1 MTFVGIAGLAP
12 GGDFA
17 AFIDETGTAGF
28 AHLDDESGTLW
39 ERFGTGGRS
48 TFLFVEE
55 DGSFVLTTYGVVDE
69 DRLRS
74 EVERLIAS

>member
-1 MTFVGIAGLAP
+1 MGVAGLAP

-17 AFIDETGTAGF
+17 GFIEETGTGSF
-28 AHLDDESGTLW
+28 THLNDESGALW

-48 TFLFVEE
+48 TFLFVED
-55 DGSFVLTTYGVVDE
+55 DGSYVLTTYGVVDE